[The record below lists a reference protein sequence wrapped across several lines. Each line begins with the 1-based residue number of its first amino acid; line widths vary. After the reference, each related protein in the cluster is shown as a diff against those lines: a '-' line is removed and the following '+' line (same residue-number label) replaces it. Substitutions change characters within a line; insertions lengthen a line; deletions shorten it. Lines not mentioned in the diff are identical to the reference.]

1 MEQHFARKGGNCH
14 NASGSSMGGNERNG
28 EREEESMREKE
39 TCHYIRM
46 RHFQNL
52 MTMCLDQIYDI
63 AVKILTCV
71 SKAFLTQKKP
81 MNNNPKFVSHLLRH
95 SVYHI
100 YVILFPPHYFV
111 FILLII

>member
-1 MEQHFARKGGNCH
+1 MSLHK
-14 NASGSSMGGNERNG
+14 NAPFSKSHDNVLGSDLSN
-28 EREEESMREKE
+28 
-39 TCHYIRM
+39 
-46 RHFQNL
+46 
-52 MTMCLDQIYDI
+52 YDI

-81 MNNNPKFVSHLLRH
+81 VNNNPKFVSHFLRH